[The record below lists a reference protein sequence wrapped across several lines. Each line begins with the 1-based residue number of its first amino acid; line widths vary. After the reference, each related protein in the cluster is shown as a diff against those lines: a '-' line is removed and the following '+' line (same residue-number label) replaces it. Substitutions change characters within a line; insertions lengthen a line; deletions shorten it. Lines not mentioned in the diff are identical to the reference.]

1 MPGLSPE
8 SCIAS
13 FIGFVAASRHMSR
26 LIASQLPGTASQVHR
41 LLIERNLNT
50 GGKKRDIAEIKNK
63 ADTALQGRQPSHRI
77 WAFARA
83 SVLAASIMFM
93 ANSCN
98 SPQKAGDAKGAAADG
113 TQKAQTGLPNGGM
126 RQ

>member
-50 GGKKRDIAEIKNK
+50 GGKNYDESKGVVAHNAVHHSK
-63 ADTALQGRQPSHRI
+63 QYPSELKI
-77 WAFARA
+77 T
-83 SVLAASIMFM
+83 VV
-93 ANSCN
+93 
-98 SPQKAGDAKGAAADG
+98 KK
-113 TQKAQTGLPNGGM
+113 
-126 RQ
+126 

>member
-1 MPGLSPE
+1 MRRLPPE
-8 SCIAS
+8 SLMAS
-13 FIGFVAASRHMSR
+13 LIGFIAANRDMSR
-26 LIASQLPGTASQVHR
+26 LIASQLPETASQVHR

-50 GGKKRDIAEIKNK
+50 SGKKRGILEIKNK
-63 ADTALQGRQPSHRI
+63 ADTALPGRQPSHRI

-83 SVLAASIMFM
+83 SLLAASIMFV

-98 SPQKAGDAKGAAADG
+98 SPQKADDAKGAAADG